1 MLDIQYICYFVG
13 CFKFSN
19 LLYSFYNKCWITER
33 CWSEENENN
42 DVWSKWS
49 NWSASCKTALQA
61 GYVAK
66 CLIDA
71 TMKDEWI
78 HKMPIVFNN

>member
-1 MLDIQYICYFVG
+1 MKITIFGANGQIG
-13 CFKFSN
+13 Q
-19 LLYSFYNKCWITER
+19 LLVKQ
-33 CWSEENENN
+33 
-42 DVWSKWS
+42 
-49 NWSASCKTALQA
+49 ALQA